1 MSEFSRVLVTML
13 DFKWSN
19 SCLIRC
25 STLNDLTLNLDVHG
39 NSYPHFIS
47 LSLHDCEMKLSN
59 FRHALA
65 LWSR

>member
-13 DFKWSN
+13 DLRRSN

-59 FRHALA
+59 FRRPLA